1 MTLNANRARH
11 NLQQFDF
18 KPLFI
23 EELGWDNY
31 QANLTITGDD
41 ANYPLQAIAEKR
53 GLVVFV
59 HWATGEIP
67 PANIRNKIERQ
78 VAQSYREHIL
88 IFVDGQRTRQTW
100 LWVRREIGRPL
111 ARRTVEYRPQK
122 HSGTLLIQKLQ
133 AIAFSLEE
141 EEDLTLVDVTS
152 RVRAAFN
159 VERATKKFY
168 DQFKKERNAFEKF
181 VQGIP
186 DVDMSKWYVSVML
199 NRLMFVYFIQRK
211 GFLDGD
217 RDYLR
222 NRMRIMQARHGDDQ
236 FYSFYRYF
244 LLRLFHE
251 GLGEPHH
258 EPELE
263 LLIGKVP
270 YLNGGIFQLHEV
282 EQHYPD
288 IQISDD
294 AFTRIFNFF
303 DHYQWHL
310 DDRPLRD
317 DREINPDVLG
327 YIFEKYIN
335 QKQMGAY
342 YTKEDITEYISKNS
356 ILPFLFDEAQKECAI
371 AFTGE
376 NSVWGLAQADPD
388 RYIYEAVRKGVK
400 LPLPDEIAVGIDD
413 VSQRGAWNTPAPDE
427 YGLPTEIW
435 RETVARRQRYED
447 VWLKLAEGEVT
458 SINDFIT
465 YNLDIQQFAQ
475 DVIENSEGP
484 ELLRA
489 FWKAINRVSV
499 LDPTCGSG
507 AFLFAALNILQP
519 LYEACL
525 ARMAAFVE
533 DLGAD
538 DHPQKYS
545 DFKRVLAQV
554 AQHPNQT
561 YYVLKSIVV
570 NNLYGVDIMAEAV
583 EIAKLRLFLKLVA
596 QAETVEQ
603 IEPLPDI
610 DFNIRAGNTL
620 VGFTSKEEVAKAM
633 QTTQAGQGRLVF
645 GEDQAALARIEE
657 KAGDVDRLF
666 THFREMQTTGD
677 LHDFDAADFVETKK
691 RLQERLR
698 ELETELNRYL
708 AQQYGV
714 NPDNKQA
721 YQKWLTSHQPFHWF
735 IEFYGILKQD
745 GFDLIVGNPPY
756 LQVTSRNVDY
766 QIDIYES
773 SSCRNLYTLVLERS
787 LALLHEKSRLGLIIP
802 VSFVSGGSLDA
813 IRDVV
818 WRKKPTLWLS
828 NFANRP
834 GQLFTGAQNRLTIVL
849 SAFLPSYQ
857 QIYSTDYYR
866 WDSQGGEREVLFS
879 KLVYAS
885 IEDQARKFY
894 GTFPKIG
901 TNQGLSIFEKV
912 ENKKNLDSHTSR
924 IGNHKIFWVRV
935 PGYFCQFYTKP
946 PMARPVNGG
955 PPRIRG
961 EVNTIAFQ
969 NEETQRIIHAVLNSS
984 LYSLFYTFTS
994 GGRHINPSDVKRFP
1008 LELKDFSSETRH
1020 SLFDLSVSLESCMN
1034 ANTSQWRKSG
1044 LLIDSVDSKA
1054 CKSIL
1059 DDIDSE
1065 LAKHYGFTEE
1075 ELDFIINYDIKYRM
1089 GDDLFDDEEED
1100 DE

>member
-31 QANLTITGDD
+31 QANLTITDDD

-122 HSGTLLIQKLQ
+122 HSGALLIQKLQ

-159 VERATKKFY
+159 VERATKRFY
-168 DQFKKERNAFEKF
+168 DEFKKERNAFEKF
-181 VQGIP
+181 VEGIP

-222 NRMRIMQARHGDDQ
+222 NRMQLMRARYGDDQ

-282 EQHYPD
+282 EQQYPD

-303 DHYQWHL
+303 DQYQWHL
-310 DDRPLRD
+310 DDRPLHD

-342 YTKEDITEYISKNS
+342 YTKEDITEYISKNT

-371 AFTGE
+371 AFAGE
-376 NSVWGLAQADPD
+376 NTVWLLAQADPD
-388 RYIYEAVRKGVK
+388 RFIYEAVRKGTA
-400 LPLPDEIAVGIDD
+400 LALPDEIAVGIDD
-413 VSQRGAWNTPAPDE
+413 VSQRGDWNTPTPDE
-427 YGLPTEIW
+427 YALPTEIW

-447 VWLKLAEGEVT
+447 VWLKLAEGDVT

-465 YNLDIQQFAQ
+465 YNLDVQQFAQ

-489 FWKAINRVSV
+489 FWKAINQVSV

-525 ARMAAFVE
+525 ERMEAFVE
-533 DLGAD
+533 ELGPD

-545 DFKRVLAQV
+545 DFKRILAQV

-596 QAETVEQ
+596 QVEMVEQ

-620 VGFTSKEEVAKAM
+620 VGFANKLEVEKAVTSKLMFDEDRAFLQEVERRA
-633 QTTQAGQGRLVF
+633 
-645 GEDQAALARIEE
+645 EDI
-657 KAGDVDRLF
+657 DRLF
-666 THFREMQTTGD
+666 NHFRIMQISGD
-677 LHDFDAADFVETKK
+677 LQDFDASDFVNTKK
-691 RLQERLR
+691 QLQARLK
-698 ELETELNRYL
+698 ELEAELNRYL

-721 YQKWLTSHQPFHWF
+721 YQKWLNSHQPFHWF
-735 IEFYGILKQD
+735 IEFYGILKRG
-745 GFDLIVGNPPY
+745 GFDAVIGNPPY
-756 LQVTSRNVDY
+756 VVYSKVKKEYSLLDY
-766 QIDIYES
+766 HTEG
-773 SSCRNLYTLVLERS
+773 CGNLYAFITERS
-787 LALLHEKSRLGLIIP
+787 TAILTNLGRLGFIIP
-802 VSFVSGGSLDA
+802 VASVCTDGFAPLREILREKGNLVVSSYNDRPGKLFDGLEHIRLSIVLFQKSSIKPKHIYASKYNKWQTIARPSLFPQLAYTEVTKFATGNSIPKLASNVEKEILDKVLAQKRNLA
-813 IRDVV
+813 IYERRNSPHTIFYT
-818 WRKKPTLWLS
+818 RKLS
-828 NFANRP
+828 NFVQILDFIPAIYDE
-834 GQLFTGAQNRLTIVL
+834 TGTKRDPSELKRVNFDSAVARD
-849 SAFLPSYQ
+849 AFL
-857 QIYSTDYYR
+857 
-866 WDSQGGEREVLFS
+866 
-879 KLVYAS
+879 
-885 IEDQARKFY
+885 
-894 GTFPKIG
+894 
-901 TNQGLSIFEKV
+901 
-912 ENKKNLDSHTSR
+912 
-924 IGNHKIFWVRV
+924 
-935 PGYFCQFYTKP
+935 
-946 PMARPVNGG
+946 
-955 PPRIRG
+955 
-961 EVNTIAFQ
+961 
-969 NEETQRIIHAVLNSS
+969 AVLNSS
-984 LYSLFYTFTS
+984 LFYWFLTIFSDCRNLNKREVYAIPFNVESAAPQVLTKLSALIKILMKDYSQNSQMLEMNYKSMGKLTIQCIYPKFSKQIIDEIDEALAEHYRFT
-994 GGRHINPSDVKRFP
+994 D
-1008 LELKDFSSETRH
+1008 
-1020 SLFDLSVSLESCMN
+1020 
-1034 ANTSQWRKSG
+1034 
-1044 LLIDSVDSKA
+1044 
-1054 CKSIL
+1054 
-1059 DDIDSE
+1059 
-1065 LAKHYGFTEE
+1065 E
-1075 ELDFIINYDIKYRM
+1075 ELDFIVNYDIKYRM